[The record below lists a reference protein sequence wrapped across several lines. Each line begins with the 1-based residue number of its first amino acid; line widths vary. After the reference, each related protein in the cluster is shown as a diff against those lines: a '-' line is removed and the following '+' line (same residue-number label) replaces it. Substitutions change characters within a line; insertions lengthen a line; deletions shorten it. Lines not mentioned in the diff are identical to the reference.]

1 MNSRAKSSHKIVVIA
16 LVAVVSVTALS
27 AKTKKEPPSPE
38 SIKVSVKIPTLA
50 PLGETQ
56 PLQEKGGLKIS
67 LAPVTYQV
75 KTVYQNKDHHVFQSF
90 KEKLLNDCQPPS
102 VFVERTRVPTRTID
116 PDRLRFTVVVSNQMP
131 RVFHG
136 VGIAVQFNVA
146 GKVYAVDGAGYAD
159 LRNAI
164 IPPRSEQQV
173 EIYGP
178 PLSTLPD
185 KANVG
190 LFFYDVVTKTDSAGN
205 VTEKQNF
212 EWFYDYSV
220 QLKEEEV
227 QLDPPERMCVVAEN
241 R

>member
-1 MNSRAKSSHKIVVIA
+1 MQSNGNRRINLGMIGLAAFLSITAAAKG
-16 LVAVVSVTALS
+16 
-27 AKTKKEPPSPE
+27 KKEQPPPE

-67 LAPVTYQV
+67 VAPVAYQV
-75 KTVYQNKDHHVFQSF
+75 KTVYKNKDHHVFQTF
-90 KEKLLNDCQPPS
+90 KEKLLNACQPPAI
-102 VFVERTRVPTRTID
+102 FVERTRVPSQVID
-116 PDRLRFTVVVSNQMP
+116 PDSLRFAVVVSNQMP

-136 VGIAVQFNVA
+136 AGIAVQFNVA
-146 GKVYAVDGAGYAD
+146 GKLYAVDEAGYAD
-159 LRNAI
+159 LRNSI

-178 PLSTLPD
+178 ALSTLPD

-190 LFFYDVVTKTDSAGN
+190 LFFYDVVTKTDTAGN

-220 QLKEEEV
+220 QLKEEDVE
-227 QLDPPERMCVVAEN
+227 LDPPERVCVTGKN
-241 R
+241 Q